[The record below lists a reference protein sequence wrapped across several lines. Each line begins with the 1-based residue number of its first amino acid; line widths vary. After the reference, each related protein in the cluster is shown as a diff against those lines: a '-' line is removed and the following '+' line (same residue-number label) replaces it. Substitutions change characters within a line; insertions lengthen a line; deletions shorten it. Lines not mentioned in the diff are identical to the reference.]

1 MHRSELED
9 QLGISWNKVRDI
21 IRRSDPD
28 NDGVVVYKGIYH
40 RLPLITLDIDL
51 AKSDTIKY
59 LNL

>member
-28 NDGVVVYKGIYH
+28 NDGVVVYKGIYY

-51 AKSDTIKY
+51 AKCDTIQY